1 MEKKNYSI
9 GQEKMAKQP
18 LLKMEGVIT
27 DTLSN
32 ANFRVEL
39 DSGHELLCTIS
50 GKMRMNYIKIMTG
63 DRVEV
68 EISPYDL
75 NRGRICKRLKA
86 QN

>member
-1 MEKKNYSI
+1 
-9 GQEKMAKQP
+9 MAKQP

-27 DTLSN
+27 DN